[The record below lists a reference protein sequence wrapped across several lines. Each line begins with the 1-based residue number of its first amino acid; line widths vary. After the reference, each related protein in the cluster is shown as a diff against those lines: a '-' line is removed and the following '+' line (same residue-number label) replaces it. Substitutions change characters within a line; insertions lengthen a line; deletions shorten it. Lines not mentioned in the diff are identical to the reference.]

1 MFYAQ
6 STRAF
11 ISGQTTT
18 TTTTATTPRTKPSLL
33 RTGTESGRVAIFDI
47 ALFSSTSRT
56 MTVKAGVAVSSYLL
70 DEPLSGAAVTKA
82 NCQNLDRFQTPE

>member
-1 MFYAQ
+1 
-6 STRAF
+6 
-11 ISGQTTT
+11 
-18 TTTTATTPRTKPSLL
+18 LL

-70 DEPLSGAAVTKA
+70 DEPLSGAAVTKE
-82 NCQNLDRFQTPE
+82 NRQHLDRFQTPE